1 MNINTYYNNFSVKP
15 FLELDKAAV
24 FSKKVEDRMELYMKT
39 ETFLSSD
46 DYECNCVN
54 FKTGDCFYTEPDEI
68 VFVPSAELTI
78 NW

>member
-1 MNINTYYNNFSVKP
+1 MNITTYYSNFSVKP
-15 FLELDKAAV
+15 FSELNKAAV
-24 FSKKVEDRMELYMKT
+24 FSKKVEDRMELYMNT

-46 DYECNCVN
+46 DYECNCIN
-54 FKTGDCFYTEPDEI
+54 LKTGDCFYTEADEI